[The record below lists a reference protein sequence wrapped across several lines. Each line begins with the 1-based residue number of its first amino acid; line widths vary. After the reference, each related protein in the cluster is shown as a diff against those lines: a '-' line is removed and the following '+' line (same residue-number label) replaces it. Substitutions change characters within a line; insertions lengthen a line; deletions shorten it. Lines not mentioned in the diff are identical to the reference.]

1 MAIYSKDMRSLRLF
15 LPVLLSSS
23 WLVLSGC
30 ASVSSLYIPS
40 SDAPPRSF
48 PPAPAAVIRLPVTVS
63 LPKNAGLGYGLFGLL
78 HGHAYQEL
86 PNLVREAEAKGL
98 QLTKQVALWNM
109 EGGRLLWGST
119 LFFRKSAPQSSAT
132 PQTTPGLEGRD
143 EPVSLQV
150 GLPLIWG
157 KDWKLQIPSLTPIV
171 TNSPQSLPL
180 QTAETLVK
188 LQTFY
193 TRMQVDQL
201 NKVLQGITDLKPKV
215 QDIWDLMQEPIY
227 LDKGIWL
234 LIRPENISTGLMRTN
249 AKDPLKLETVLE
261 LWAHPTIFFGDNPP
275 VEKKFLPPL
284 STFEPGR
291 PGFRA
296 ISNVSISFKEANR
309 FLCDPKT
316 GLINFVV
323 PHTGAQKLTV
333 KGVRLYGAG
342 GKVIAEVRLSYN
354 PFLINFAGKP
364 AHMTIYFRGTPKY
377 NLKKR
382 IFYMPDLDFDVKTT
396 DFLVQVADWILKS
409 DIRKELRQKARIP
422 VGPKLDFLKSRMGE
436 VLNRRLNPYA
446 SLSTQVK
453 TFTILDSFADKE
465 GIQAQLALDGDSQLN
480 VTW

>member
-1 MAIYSKDMRSLRLF
+1 MPQRRF
-15 LPVLLSSS
+15 LLPTLLLAS

-30 ASVSSLYIPS
+30 ASVSPLYIPS

-63 LPKNAGLGYGLFGLL
+63 LPKDAGWGYGLFGLL
-78 HGHAYQEL
+78 HGHAYEKL
-86 PNLVREAEAKGL
+86 PDLVREAEAKGL

-119 LFFRKSAPQSSAT
+119 LLFRKSLPQNSAT
-132 PQTTPGLEGRD
+132 PQTTPGPGGAD
-143 EPVSLQV
+143 EPVSLKLD
-150 GLPLIWG
+150 LPLEWG
-157 KDWKLQIPSLTPIV
+157 KDWKLQIPSLTPI
-171 TNSPQSLPL
+171 TSNSSQPLPL

-193 TRMQVDQL
+193 TKMQVDQL
-201 NKVLQGITDLKPKV
+201 NKVLQGITDLKPKA
-215 QDIWDLMQEPIY
+215 QDIWALMQEPIF

-234 LIRPENISTGLMRTN
+234 LIKPEDISTGLMRTN
-249 AKDPLKLETVLE
+249 SKDPLKLETVLE

-275 VEKKFLPPL
+275 EEKKPLPPL
-284 STFEPGR
+284 SIFEPGR

-296 ISNVSISFKEANR
+296 ISNVSISFKEANK

-333 KGVRLYGAG
+333 KGIRLYGAE
-342 GKVIAEVRLSYN
+342 GKVIAEVQLSYN

-377 NLKKR
+377 SLKKR
-382 IFYMPDLDFDVKTT
+382 LFYMPDLDFDVKTT

-409 DIRKELRQKARIP
+409 DIRKELRQKARIS

-436 VLNRRLNPYA
+436 VLNRRLNSYA
-446 SLSTQVK
+446 TLSTEVK
-453 TFTILDSFADKE
+453 TFTILDSFADKDS
-465 GIQAQLALDGDSQLN
+465 IQAQVALDGDSQLN